1 MANERGF
8 SIRGGKNGSKKRRV
22 PHRGVV
28 ERVAGAD
35 REGRKPM
42 VGPLLLGDIPENT
55 VVMFSFILSAF
66 P

>member
-1 MANERGF
+1 MANKRGF

-42 VGPLLLGDIPENT
+42 VGPLLLGDIP
-55 VVMFSFILSAF
+55 AF
-66 P
+66 NVAAAITQSRLI